1 LATIAA
7 QKDLLRIDGE
17 VPNSFAAMFQG
28 ESKMIAKRMGFAAMA
43 VAVSLGF
50 STLSVAADKHVAI
63 TQIVEHPALDAV
75 RKGVKDVLAEAGY
88 VEGKSLKWSY
98 ESAQGNTATAA
109 QIAKK
114 FVGDA
119 PDVIVA
125 IATPSAQTVV
135 ASTKTIPVVFSAI
148 TDPIG
153 AKLVSNMAHPGKN
166 VTGFTDLSPIAAHMA
181 LVKRVM
187 PTAKRLGVIS
197 NPGEVNSVSLVTLI
211 EAEAPKAGMSVVLAA
226 ATKSGEVLAAARS
239 LVGKVDAIYIPTD
252 NTVISAFEAVVKV
265 GNEAG
270 IPVLAGDTD
279 SVKRGAVAAA
289 GFNYYDI
296 GRQTGQMVVKILKG
310 ANPGDMAVEGNAMTD
325 LYLNMKSAKA
335 QGVTLSDALISEAKD
350 IIR

>member
-1 LATIAA
+1 MKSMRFGLA
-7 QKDLLRIDGE
+7 LLTT
-17 VPNSFAAMFQG
+17 
-28 ESKMIAKRMGFAAMA
+28 
-43 VAVSLGF
+43 AVSLGMAGSAF
-50 STLSVAADKHVAI
+50 AADKYVAI

-88 VEGKSLKWSY
+88 VAGQNLKWSF
-98 ESAQGNTATAA
+98 ESAQGNSATAA

-125 IATPSAQTVV
+125 IATPSAQTII
-135 ASTKTIPVVFSAI
+135 ANTKTIPVVFSAV

-153 AKLVSNMAHPGKN
+153 AKLISDMAHPGKN
-166 VTGFTDLSPIAAHMA
+166 VTGVTDMTPIAAHMA
-181 LVKRVM
+181 LVKRVA
-187 PTAKRLGVIS
+187 PNTKRLGVIS
-197 NPGEVNSVSLVTLI
+197 NPGEANSVSLVKLI
-211 EAEAPKAGMSVVLAA
+211 QAEGPKIGMSVTVAS

-265 GNEAG
+265 GNDAG

-296 GRQTGQMVVKILKG
+296 GRQTGHMVVKILKG
-310 ANPGDMAVEGNAMTD
+310 EKAGNMAVQGVAKTD
-325 LYLNMKSAKA
+325 LHLNLKSAKS
-335 QGVTLSDALISEAKD
+335 QGVTLSDALISEAKE

>member
-1 LATIAA
+1 MM
-7 QKDLLRIDGE
+7 KSLRIGL
-17 VPNSFAAMFQG
+17 ALLTT
-28 ESKMIAKRMGFAAMA
+28 
-43 VAVSLGF
+43 AVSLGMAGSAF
-50 STLSVAADKHVAI
+50 AAEKHVAI

-88 VEGKSLKWSY
+88 IEGKNLKWSF

-114 FVGDA
+114 FVGDE

-125 IATPSAQTVV
+125 IATPSAQTII
-135 ASTKTIPVVFSAI
+135 ANTKTIPVVFSAV
-148 TDPIG
+148 TDPVD
-153 AKLVSNMAHPGKN
+153 AKLVKNMKRPGKN
-166 VTGFTDLSPIAAHMA
+166 VTGVTDMTPIAAHMA
-181 LVKRVM
+181 LVKRVV
-187 PTAKRLGVIS
+187 PNAKRLGIIT
-197 NPGEVNSVSLVTLI
+197 NPGEANSVSLVKLI
-211 EAEAPKAGMSVVLAA
+211 KAEAPKVGMSVTVAS

-239 LVGKVDAIYIPTD
+239 LVGKVDVIYIPTD

-265 GNEAG
+265 GNDAH

-296 GRQTGQMVVKILKG
+296 GRQTGHMVVKILNG
-310 ANPGDMAVEGNAMTD
+310 ANPGDMAVEGVAKTD
-325 LYLNMKSAKA
+325 LYLNLKSAKS
-335 QGVTLSDALISEAKD
+335 QKVTLSKKLIAEAKE